1 MLPPAVRSGVV
12 PPQLV
17 AVVLVVAGGLAAAA
31 GFGAGQPDGSLPS
44 APSLQFAGFAA
55 VAAGF
60 VALAAG
66 LVALAAGLV
75 GVAAAVVTG
84 FFVGVAALV
93 PALADAV
100 VVAGLALVFDDA
112 AVLLAE
118 PLVAAVL
125 VAGFF
130 VTCFFLAPLLV
141 VVVVVVD
148 EAEESSSLLEPSRN
162 FLVVAW
168 PAFVLDACLAAAS
181 CPWRAC
187 CRG

>member
-1 MLPPAVRSGVV
+1 MADCADEVQIHLWLAQATRLQRQDGSHLRRATENGREMLPPAVRSGVV

-44 APSLQFAGFAA
+44 APGLQFAGFAA

-93 PALADAV
+93 PALAEGVGWAESNRL
-100 VVAGLALVFDDA
+100 LALMLA
-112 AVLLAE
+112 LAV
-118 PLVAAVL
+118 
-125 VAGFF
+125 
-130 VTCFFLAPLLV
+130 
-141 VVVVVVD
+141 
-148 EAEESSSLLEPSRN
+148 
-162 FLVVAW
+162 
-168 PAFVLDACLAAAS
+168 
-181 CPWRAC
+181 
-187 CRG
+187 